1 MSEINPILFNRVDW
15 PKYFPKVILN
25 TPLGKAAEH
34 PDYMAAKSGDLKAAI
49 RLTTDLINKKA
60 IATLAGIIGD
70 KKPLLIPVHAEEAI
84 SINQIPLAYAIA
96 VGLEFD
102 LPIEFNIVQ
111 AARVNRTGSS
121 GFTRLAFPPP
131 FAGTP
136 SNNEATYAIIFD
148 DTLTQG
154 GTLANLRGYVAQFDI
169 ETIAATTLTGKNY
182 SSVLAI
188 TDETLKL
195 LRDKYDELEKWWISA
210 FGYGFTKLT
219 ESEAKYILNTKKN
232 ADEIRDRILAEKQE
246 GFDGKNDSYI
256 QI

>member
-1 MSEINPILFNRVDW
+1 MKTNPPVAFYREEW
-15 PKYFPKVILN
+15 PKDFPKVILN
-25 TPLGKAAEH
+25 APVGEAARH
-34 PDYMAAKSGDLKAAI
+34 PDYYAAKSGDLEAAI
-49 RLTTDLINKKA
+49 RLTSDLINKEA
-60 IATLAGIIGD
+60 IAKLAVIINT

-96 VGLEFD
+96 IGLEFD

-136 SNNEATYAIIFD
+136 SNVSEYAIIFD

-154 GTLANLRGYVAQFDI
+154 GTLANLCGYVAQFGI

-188 TDETLKL
+188 TDETLIL
-195 LRDKYDELEKWWISA
+195 LRDKYHELEQWWINS

-256 QI
+256 

>member
-49 RLTTDLINKKA
+49 RLTTDLINK
-60 IATLAGIIGD
+60 
-70 KKPLLIPVHAEEAI
+70 E
-84 SINQIPLAYAIA
+84 AYAIA

-111 AARVNRTGSS
+111 AARVSRTGSS

-195 LRDKYDELEKWWISA
+195 LRDKYNELEKWWISA